1 MATSE
6 LEAAA
11 YPSLDSLA
19 NKVRLACRLLMP
31 PAVYRQ
37 HPLKTLLP
45 IRPCNAQ
52 VTSPKLERVR
62 RIKNRLVRLTTR
74 VETVREVLEKFLD
87 DDEDMHDLNLTANEV
102 KEMAQMEPDVS
113 GRTG

>member
-1 MATSE
+1 MSDLPTTS
-6 LEAAA
+6 AACC
-11 YPSLDSLA
+11 L
-19 NKVRLACRLLMP
+19 
-31 PAVYRQ
+31 PAAPADDPVAD
-37 HPLKTLLP
+37 
-45 IRPCNAQ
+45 RPCNAQ

-113 GRTG
+113 GRTR